1 MRWKV
6 DVDLGDGN
14 DLLLLLGS
22 FWKVVECS
30 NHGGAFKRGSPVSL
44 ESRLAI
50 VVDEDIKKVT
60 YYYLSP

>member
-22 FWKVVECS
+22 FGEVVECS
-30 NHGGAFKRGSPVSL
+30 NCGGAFKRGSPIGL
-44 ESRLAI
+44 ESRLVI
-50 VVDEDIKKVT
+50 V
-60 YYYLSP
+60 